1 VYYAGNKNKPYVAI
15 VDKGSRGFEKEKMIN
30 FREQIEQMPEKE
42 KRQFNAWKNDYLGR
56 ELAKKRRRA
65 VAEAQT
71 KEELGVETETET

>member
-1 VYYAGNKNKPYVAI
+1 MNL
-15 VDKGSRGFEKEKMIN
+15 
-30 FREQIEQMPEKE
+30 REQIEQMTEKE
-42 KRQFNAWKNDYLGR
+42 KRQFKAWKNDYLGR